1 MVKENGV
8 LVVPAGLECVSL
20 AVDASVTPLAD
31 RVHPEHQYRRAVIQT
46 DQPVRWTASPDP
58 DNDPTATFGILLEAG
73 QTLVYDGL
81 LENLRFIRTS
91 GVNATLIIHYFG
103 LA

>member
-20 AVDASVTPLAD
+20 AVTASVTPLAP
-31 RVHPEHQYRRAVIQT
+31 RLYPEHQYRRAVIQT

-73 QTLVYDGL
+73 QTLVYDGI
-81 LENLRFIRTS
+81 LENLRFVRTTAAS
-91 GVNATLIIHYFG
+91 ATLIVHYFG